1 MTTNAP
7 AGQAMIASPMNW
19 IDGAPQ
25 QGNGPEFVLTN
36 PVDGS
41 VLTTYRGA
49 GRDQV
54 DHAVASAR
62 AAFEAWRDHDP
73 FSRSDIL
80 QRVAGVIR
88 DHAEELA
95 HLETTNA
102 GKPIRDTRVEVA
114 KCAEMFGYYAG
125 LSTRLHGDVVQVPG
139 PWTTFAEREAIG
151 VIGIFTPWNAP
162 LFTASWNSAAAIAC
176 GNTVVLKPS
185 EFTPLTTVRLAELAN
200 SVGLP
205 AGVLNVVVG
214 EGSVT
219 GSALVDRGDIDK
231 LSFIGSVGV
240 GRQVASTAAS
250 HGVPSL
256 LELGGKSAFI
266 VFADADL
273 RAAARGAVNAIFS
286 NAGQSCTAG
295 SRLLVHRSVAA
306 EVTELVCEMAG
317 RLRVGDPL
325 DASTEIGPIANR
337 RQLDRICELVDA
349 GIAQGARRGTDSA
362 VPANLPAGGNW
373 LAPTVLVDA
382 GPSNPVVTQEIF
394 GPVLTVV
401 AFDDENEAVAVANDS
416 GFGLAG
422 AVWTGSIERAHRVAH
437 RLRAGTIW
445 INAYKAIHVAAP
457 FGGFGIS
464 GWGRSSGPDVVY
476 EYTAPRVIWVPR
488 EPYRGNFESIW

>member
-1 MTTNAP
+1 MTT
-7 AGQAMIASPMNW
+7 ASVLGSGVIPSPENW
-19 IDGAPQ
+19 IGGSAQP
-25 QGNGPEFVLTN
+25 GHGPEFTLTS

-41 VLTTYRGA
+41 ILTTYRGA
-49 GRDQV
+49 DRGQV
-54 DHAVASAR
+54 DAAVASAR

-73 FSRSDIL
+73 FTRADVLHRIS
-80 QRVAGVIR
+80 VVIR
-88 DHAEELA
+88 EHAEELA
-95 HLETTNA
+95 LLETTNA
-102 GKPIRDTRVEVA
+102 GKPLRDTRVEVA

-125 LSTRLHGDVVQVPG
+125 LSTRLRGDVVQVPG

-162 LFTASWNSAAAIAC
+162 LFTASWNCAAAMAC

-185 EFTPLTTVRLAELAN
+185 EYTPLTSLRLAELAGT
-200 SVGLP
+200 VGLP

-219 GSALVDRGDIDK
+219 GDALVDRGNIDK

-240 GRQVASTAAS
+240 GRRVASTAAA

-266 VFADADL
+266 VFPDADL
-273 RAAARGAVNAIFS
+273 PGAARGAVNAIFS

-295 SRLLVHRSVAA
+295 SRLLVHRSVA
-306 EVTELVCEMAG
+306 EQVTALVCEMAG

-325 DASTEIGPIANR
+325 DPVTEVGPIANR
-337 RQLDRICELVDA
+337 RQFDRIQELLDA
-349 GIAQGARRGTDSA
+349 GLAQGARRGTGA
-362 VPANLPAGGNW
+362 TIPAHLPAGGNW
-373 LAPTVLVDA
+373 LSPTVLVDA
-382 GPSNPVVTQEIF
+382 GPDNPVVTQEIF

-401 AFDDENEAVAVANDS
+401 PFDDEDEAVAVANDS

-422 AVWTGSIERAHRVAH
+422 SVWTGSIERAHRVAH
-437 RLRAGTIW
+437 RLRAGTVW

-476 EYTAPRVIWVPR
+476 EYTAPRVVWVPR